1 MTDTATPVTVD
12 TICTCDPER
21 NCGPGQCKEGYI
33 KQGKLCLPPPDSKPL
48 GRFFTIDVHIDKW
61 NFARK
66 PFTAKLEIIENEL
79 ANMLIKI
86 FQDAEGYRVGENPN
100 PKGKTY
106 SEKSLKISIR
116 HEKSIINNIENS
128 LTKIR
133 EKHLKAAL
141 ICNYDDMDFRRK
153 RRQRN
158 QFLKRRGIIR
168 LKREDYQRFVR
179 VTDRNFSIHLRMPRY
194 FVLSETRV
202 RQNCPEKGRYLFIQI
217 IIFHI
222 LNNVFNITS
231 KYNLKFFSYFTAVK
245 WKVLNC
251 SIFMLN
257 FFDRPNIS
265 GTKMNSIENQFFIL
279 YKP

>member
-1 MTDTATPVTVD
+1 MD
-12 TICTCDPER
+12 
-21 NCGPGQCKEGYI
+21 YY
-33 KQGKLCLPPPDSKPL
+33 
-48 GRFFTIDVHIDKW
+48 DKW
-61 NFARK
+61 NFAGK

-128 LTKIR
+128 STKIR

-141 ICNYDDMDFRRK
+141 ICNYDDIDFRRK

-179 VTDRNFSIHLRMPRY
+179 VTDRIGY
-194 FVLSETRV
+194 FMLSETRV
-202 RQNCPEKGRYLFIQI
+202 QQNCPGKRQISQQLAEILTEIMITIMIDTYLFE
-217 IIFHI
+217 
-222 LNNVFNITS
+222 L
-231 KYNLKFFSYFTAVK
+231 L
-245 WKVLNC
+245 
-251 SIFMLN
+251 
-257 FFDRPNIS
+257 
-265 GTKMNSIENQFFIL
+265 FFIFSTMFL
-279 YKP
+279 T